1 MNRTIYC
8 ASKSKCRQKHAALVE
23 KSGRV
28 INWAINKYYNDP
40 AMFSSELLTR
50 ERAMISVHAEIN
62 AIRRVNPEVL
72 SGATVYVAR
81 VGSSGAVLSRPCG
94 RCEEALIKA
103 GVRKVI
109 YTYS

>member
-8 ASKSKCRQKHAALVE
+8 ATKSECRQKHAALVE

-28 INWAINKYYNDP
+28 ISWAINKYYNDP
-40 AMFSSELLTR
+40 AMFPSDLLTR
-50 ERAMISVHAEIN
+50 EREMISVHAEIN
-62 AIRRVNPEVL
+62 AIRRVSPEVL
-72 SGATVYVAR
+72 LGATIYVAR
-81 VGSSGAVLSRPCG
+81 VGSKGAALSRPCE
-94 RCEEALIKA
+94 RCEDALVKA